1 MHGDPKTFK
10 WCTLT
15 LILATEHGGPVGK
28 PRIPHD
34 LHVASKH
41 LYHLKALLAYEDR
54 PRVTRND
61 ASGPAI
67 SAGVKWPAVGST
79 TRTPPGVSGAAI
91 SIKVL
96 LPTPADLT
104 RLRSQFKES
113 VAPARMGHMEIIGL
127 RGSCRQTCDLGYDMQ
142 LGRESYHEAC
152 VLLHL
157 ALGLGVKPQDLLLE
171 V

>member
-1 MHGDPKTFK
+1 M
-10 WCTLT
+10 
-15 LILATEHGGPVGK
+15 GK

-41 LYHLKALLAYEDR
+41 LDHLKALLAYEDR

-67 SAGVKWPAVGST
+67 GAGVEWPAVGST

-91 SIKVL
+91 SIQVL
-96 LPTPADLT
+96 LPTPTDLT

-113 VAPARMGHMEIIGL
+113 VVPARMGHMEIIGL
-127 RGSCRQTCDLGYDMQ
+127 RGSRRQTCDLGSDMQ
-142 LGRESYHEAC
+142 LGRESFITRSLCAQTPSAVAGC
-152 VLLHL
+152 Q
-157 ALGLGVKPQDLLLE
+157 ASGPPLGGTRVGWQSSGSAQDASSGAIGN
-171 V
+171 